1 MPGTATV
8 IDRPETRDTSDVPDR
23 YARHFTL
30 PPTPRVERLRAYY
43 QGLRPVLRIDL
54 DRIMARVMRS
64 TEGEPMILR
73 RAKAF
78 AAVVREVPIEV
89 YPDEPFVGWVASE
102 PAAVSIVAHER
113 GAWLEP
119 RLDKLKKLTDE
130 QRQILAEEILPH
142 WKGDGDWTRTRAG
155 YTGSRIPE
163 ELHRRMWPGV
173 EPTGVL
179 PFTPV
184 MESGIQCGMHT
195 SHVGHATYG
204 YEKVLEKGLLGVKK
218 EAKDRLASLN
228 RAEEG
233 QEEKVEF
240 LEAAVIALEAA
251 AEIGGRFAARA
262 RELAD
267 EESDAVRVGELLEI
281 AEICDRVPAQPART
295 FHEALQSAWF
305 THILNWFETPGI
317 GGVSPG
323 RVDQYFYR
331 FYEHDTAS
339 GALSRERA
347 QELVDCWL
355 MRFDQDAAR
364 LTADSGGVSH
374 HIDLGG
380 LRPEG
385 GDATN
390 ELSFIFLEGMM
401 HVRPAEPNLAVLV
414 HSMTPE
420 DFLIRACELC
430 SMGTGH
436 PSFINHDSTVL
447 SLLARGHF
455 GGPLVPLELARE
467 SGIIGC
473 NEPSVVNAD
482 AGFISG
488 GGVAL
493 PVALEHVL
501 HNGRSP
507 LHDEPLGL
515 ETGDPRSFTAFDELR
530 EAFHKQL
537 ADMVAR
543 VAQANRLGEQALAEV
558 HPTAYQSALID
569 GCVENATSREAGGAR
584 FNFGPV
590 IGAIG
595 VVDVGD
601 SLAAIKKL
609 VFDEQRITMDELVAA
624 LDADFEGHEGMRRV
638 LLAAPKFGNDDDFAD
653 EQSAWVQ
660 TVYCDEV
667 IQHENTRGGHM
678 LPGQIPL
685 AYYVP
690 VGTGVGALPS
700 GRKAREPLSDGICP
714 TRGNDVTGPT
724 AIINSV
730 AKLDNVRMFLGQ
742 TLNLRLTPELFRVEF
757 GVKRLADLVR
767 TLVDSKLHHVQI
779 NVVDAATLRAAQEK
793 PDEHRDLLVR
803 VAGYV
808 TFFVLLS
815 KPVQDA
821 IISRTE
827 HGM

>member
-1 MPGTATV
+1 
-8 IDRPETRDTSDVPDR
+8 
-23 YARHFTL
+23 
-30 PPTPRVERLRAYY
+30 
-43 QGLRPVLRIDL
+43 
-54 DRIMARVMRS
+54 
-64 TEGEPMILR
+64 
-73 RAKAF
+73 
-78 AAVVREVPIEV
+78 VVREVPIEIF
-89 YPDEPFVGWVASE
+89 PDEPFVGWVATE

-119 RLDKLKKLTDE
+119 RVDKMKKLDDE
-130 QRQILAEEILPH
+130 QRRILSEEILPY
-142 WKGDGDWTRTRAG
+142 WKGDGDWVRTRAG
-155 YTGSRIPE
+155 FTGSRMPE

-173 EPTGVL
+173 EPTGVV
-179 PFTPV
+179 PFMPV
-184 MESGIQCGMHT
+184 MESGIQTGMHT
-195 SHVGHATYG
+195 SHVGHASFG
-204 YEKVLEKGLLGVKK
+204 YEKVMEKGLLGVKADA
-218 EAKDRLASLN
+218 ERRLAEID
-228 RAEEG
+228 RADAE
-233 QEEKVEF
+233 QADKVEF
-240 LEAAVIALEAA
+240 LEAAIMALEAA
-251 AEIGGRFAARA
+251 AEIGSRFAARA

-267 EESDAVRVGELLEI
+267 AESDPVRMSELLEI
-281 AEICDRVPAQPART
+281 AEICDRVPAHPART
-295 FHEALQSAWF
+295 LHEALQSAWF
-305 THILNWFETPGI
+305 IHILNWFETPGI

-323 RVDQYFYR
+323 RVDQHFFP
-331 FYEHDTAS
+331 FYEHDLAR
-339 GALSRERA
+339 GVISRERA

-414 HSMTPE
+414 HSMTPD

-447 SLLARGHF
+447 SLLARGDF
-455 GGPLVPLELARE
+455 GGPLVPLELARK

-473 NEPSVVNAD
+473 NEPSVVNAES
-482 AGFISG
+482 GFIMG
-488 GGVAL
+488 GGVSL
-493 PVALEHVL
+493 PAALEYVL
-501 HNGRSP
+501 NNGRSP
-507 LHDEPLGL
+507 LLDETIGL
-515 ETGDPRSFTAFDELR
+515 KTGDPRSFASFDELR
-530 EAFHKQL
+530 DAYRTQL

-543 VAQANRLGEQALAEV
+543 VAEAISLGEQAFAEV

-569 GCVENATSREAGGAR
+569 GCIEKGVCREAGGAR
-584 FNFGPV
+584 YNFGPV
-590 IGAIG
+590 IGAMG

-601 SLAAIKKL
+601 SLAAVKKL
-609 VFDEQRITMDELVAA
+609 VFDEGTITMDELITA
-624 LDADFEGHEGMRRV
+624 LEADFEGHEELHRM
-638 LLAAPKFGNDDDFAD
+638 LLTAPKFGNDQDAAD
-653 EQSAWVQ
+653 EQSSWVQ
-660 TVYCDEV
+660 NVYIDEV
-667 IQHENTRGGHM
+667 IKHTNIRGGHL

-700 GRKAREPLSDGICP
+700 GRKAREPLADGIGP

-724 AIINSV
+724 AVINSV

-742 TLNLRLTPELFRVEF
+742 TLNLKLTPELFQVEI
-757 GVKRLADLVR
+757 GIKRLADFIR
-767 TLVDSKLHHVQI
+767 TFVDSKLHHAQI
-779 NVVDAATLRAAQEK
+779 NVVDAATLRAAQED
-793 PDEHRDLLVR
+793 PESYRDLLVR

-821 IISRTE
+821 IIARTE

>member
-1 MPGTATV
+1 MTDTAV
-8 IDRPETRDTSDVPDR
+8 IERPEAAAAEHRFAKR
-23 YARHFTL
+23 FTL
-30 PPTPRVERLRAYY
+30 PLTPRVERLRAHY
-43 QGLRPVLRIDL
+43 QGLEPVLRIDV

-64 TEGEPMILR
+64 TEDQPMILR
-73 RAKAF
+73 RAEAF
-78 AAVVREVPIEV
+78 AAVVREVPIEI
-89 YPDEPFVGWVASE
+89 YPDEPFVGWVATE

-113 GAWLEP
+113 GAWLES
-119 RLDKLKKLTDE
+119 RLDKLGKLTDE
-130 QRQILAEEILPH
+130 QREILAEEILPY
-142 WKGDGDWTRTRAG
+142 WKGDGDWVRTRAG
-155 YTGSRIPE
+155 LVGSRMPE
-163 ELHRRMWPGV
+163 ELHQRLWPGV
-173 EPTGVL
+173 EPTGVV
-179 PFTPV
+179 PFMPV
-184 MESGIQCGMHT
+184 MESGVQVGNNY
-195 SHVGHATYG
+195 SHVGHASCG
-204 YEKVLEKGLLGVKK
+204 YEKVLEKGLLGVKADA
-218 EAKDRLASLN
+218 ERRLAEID
-228 RAEEG
+228 RADTD
-233 QEEKVEF
+233 QVDQVQF
-240 LEAAVIALEAA
+240 LEGVIIALKAA

-262 RELAD
+262 RELAAAEQD
-267 EESDAVRVGELLEI
+267 PVRAGELEQI
-281 AEICDRVPAQPART
+281 AGICDQVPAHPARN
-295 FHEALQSAWF
+295 FREALQSVWF

-323 RVDQYFYR
+323 RVDQYLYP
-331 FYEHDTAS
+331 FYEHDLAS
-339 GALSRERA
+339 GAVTREQA

-420 DFLIRACELC
+420 EFLIRACELC

-447 SLLARGHF
+447 SVLARGHF
-455 GGPLVPLELARE
+455 GGPLVPLELARK

-473 NEPSVVNAD
+473 NEPSVVNAES
-482 AGFISG
+482 GFIMG

-493 PVALEHVL
+493 PAALEFVL
-501 HNGRSP
+501 HNGRGP
-507 LHDEPLGL
+507 LLGETIGL
-515 ETGDPRSFTAFDELR
+515 ETGDPRSFASFDELR
-530 EAFHKQL
+530 EAFREQL
-537 ADMVAR
+537 AEMVAR
-543 VAQANRLGEQALAEV
+543 VAEAINLGEHALAEV

-569 GCVENATSREAGGAR
+569 DCVENGVCREAGGAR
-584 FNFGPV
+584 YNFGPAL
-590 IGAIG
+590 GALG

-609 VFDEQRITMDELVAA
+609 VFDEQKITMDELIEA
-624 LDADFEGHEGMRRV
+624 LEADFEGHEELRRM
-638 LLAAPKFGNDDDFAD
+638 LLAAPKFGNDADDAD

-660 TVYCDEV
+660 NAYVDEV
-667 IQHENTRGGHM
+667 IRHKNTRGGHM

-714 TRGNDVTGPT
+714 TRGNDVSGPT

-742 TLNLRLTPELFRVEF
+742 TLNLRLSPELFEVEF
-757 GVKRLADLVR
+757 GVKRLADFIR
-767 TLVDSKLHHVQI
+767 TFVDDKLHHVQV
-779 NVVDAATLRAAQEK
+779 NVVDADTLRAAQK
-793 PDEHRDLLVR
+793 DPDSHRDLLVR

-821 IISRTE
+821 IIARTE
-827 HGM
+827 HGV